1 MSAVP
6 SSAGAAQAAAV
17 SDIPSLDRLLNADA
31 LRPALDAH
39 GRTQVVAALRQDL
52 DALRQRALQGGLTRA
67 ELDAAAVA
75 GRVDAALARATAPRL
90 RAVHNLTGTVLHTNL
105 GRALLP
111 DEAVASV
118 LRALTSPANLEFD
131 LDTGGRGDRDDLV
144 EGLLR
149 ELTGAEAATVVNNN
163 AAAVLLMLNALAD
176 RREVVVSRGELV
188 EIGGAFRIP
197 DIMKRAGAKLI
208 EVGTTNRTHAAD
220 YENAIGPRTAMLM
233 KVHCSNYAVTGFTKS
248 VSVAEVAALA
258 HARGLPATV
267 DLGSGTLVDLAQFG
281 LPKED
286 TVRETIAAGADL
298 VTFSGDKLLGG
309 PQAGLLVGRADLI
322 RKIKKNPLKRAL
334 RVGKLTLAA
343 LEPVLALYRA
353 PEFLAD
359 RLTTLRLLTRPQ
371 REIQALA
378 ERLRGALARG
388 RFRFRGRGRAH
399 VQPDRQRRL
408 PVDQLPSYGLAARHR
423 GPGRPGR
430 HLDRLEAALRGLP
443 VPVIGRIADDALWLD
458 LRCLEARDEVAFAAQ
473 LAEPSCDRR
482 HRGPYRPRQDHA
494 GARPDGR
501 GHRPPQGRKGAR
513 HFHRAGLCLHAAGQW
528 RRAGLHRR
536 ARPREAG
543 AHHGRRRQRHRLRPA
558 GRGGR

>member
-1 MSAVP
+1 MADHP
-6 SSAGAAQAAAV
+6 SGAGLAAA

-31 LRPALDAH
+31 LQPALETH
-39 GRTQVVAALRQDL
+39 GRTQVVAALRRDL
-52 DALRQRALQGGLTRA
+52 DALRKRALDGGVPRH

-75 GRVDAALARATAPRL
+75 ARTSAALDEAARPRL
-90 RAVHNLTGTVLHTNL
+90 RAVYNLTGTVLHTNL

-118 LRALTSPANLEFD
+118 LRALTTPANLEFD
-131 LDTGGRGDRDDLV
+131 LDTGGRGDRDDLIDD
-144 EGLLR
+144 LLC

-197 DIMKRAGAKLI
+197 DIMKRAGAKLV

-258 HARGLPATV
+258 HASGLPATV
-267 DLGSGTLVDLAQFG
+267 DLGSGTLVDLTQFG

-334 RVGKLTLAA
+334 RVSKLTLAA
-343 LEPVLALYRA
+343 LEPVLHLYRA
-353 PEFLAD
+353 PEFLAQ
-359 RLTTLRLLTRPQ
+359 RLTTLRLLTRPL
-371 REIQALA
+371 RDIQPQA
-378 ERLRGALARG
+378 ERLRGALAHAAG
-388 RFRFRGRGRAH
+388 PGYAVEAVPMFSQIGSGA
-399 VQPDRQRRL
+399 L
-408 PVDQLPSYGLAARHR
+408 PIDQLPSYGLAVRHA
-423 GPGRPGR
+423 GTGRPGR
-430 HLDRLEAALRGLP
+430 HLDRLETLLRKLP
-443 VPVIGRIADDALWLD
+443 LPVIGRIADDALWLD
-458 LRCLEARDEVAFAAQ
+458 LRCLEARDEAAFAAQ
-473 LAEPSCDRR
+473 LAEPL
-482 HRGPYRPRQDHA
+482 A
-494 GARPDGR
+494 
-501 GHRPPQGRKGAR
+501 
-513 HFHRAGLCLHAAGQW
+513 
-528 RRAGLHRR
+528 
-536 ARPREAG
+536 
-543 AHHGRRRQRHRLRPA
+543 
-558 GRGGR
+558 